1 MLENPNSYL
10 FRDLLY
16 SEYVLEK
23 HNNLTLFLKMVW
35 TISNLQYFYQLMCI
49 LWDPIYLNVL
59 YVHFLG
65 QRSC

>member
-1 MLENPNSYL
+1 MLENPNNYL

-49 LWDPIYLNVL
+49 L
-59 YVHFLG
+59 
-65 QRSC
+65 